1 MVVFFFLE
9 KLAGAIPHFSLRG
22 KLKYFFF
29 FFFYCTVSN
38 TLQILMF
45 QQFSRRGF
53 YGRSRF
59 IWSQDT
65 LGIIIRGYFQF
76 HKSVPSLHRSSLV
89 QIAPHLRALIREYI
103 KSLIAITPFVEDH
116 FERICARWIRLPSL
130 GAVLSKLRECHR
142 LVHSVNAA
150 LCLYTYESLRDDR
163 LISLD
168 FYNAIITYIS
178 RHSASHSGCCLH
190 SLPALPRPSSLPSHG
205 CCFFC
210 GSGLTDK
217 IDWNFIPKCSCVGYN
232 EEEVC
237 VCSVCLDEIA
247 DD

>member
-1 MVVFFFLE
+1 MLFTQM
-9 KLAGAIPHFSLRG
+9 
-22 KLKYFFF
+22 Y
-29 FFFYCTVSN
+29 
-38 TLQILMF
+38 
-45 QQFSRRGF
+45 RRGF

-89 QIAPHLRALIREYI
+89 QIAPHLRALIREYVKTVI
-103 KSLIAITPFVEDH
+103 IHSEGNTNFAEDH
-116 FERICARWIRLPSL
+116 FERIYARWVRLPSL
-130 GAVLSKLRECHR
+130 GAVLLKLRECHR
-142 LVHSVNAA
+142 IVHSVNA
-150 LCLYTYESLRDDR
+150 LCIATYESLRDDR
-163 LISLD
+163 VISLD
-168 FYNAIITYIS
+168 FYDAIITFIS
-178 RHSASHSGCCLH
+178 RRSAAHSGCRLH

-205 CCFFC
+205 SCFFC

-217 IDWNFIPKCSCVGYN
+217 IDWNFIPKCECVGHN
-232 EEEVC
+232 EEVC